1 LTGANP
7 NDNLDTDTHNAY
19 PESADP
25 WGTGMPESG
34 HTWRKSFKGEP
45 IEAAHVR
52 LWTAGRVT
60 HPDAPLIA
68 NEVFVA
74 VLGSGAPAVEM
85 TLSTADTRIRITA
98 EGPDPL
104 PLRYSHGPGWAIVSA
119 LAALTGLTTDER
131 GLWAQ
136 LGTSR

>member
-1 LTGANP
+1 
-7 NDNLDTDTHNAY
+7 
-19 PESADP
+19 
-25 WGTGMPESG
+25 MPESG
-34 HTWRKSFKGEP
+34 RTWRKSFKGESL
-45 IEAAHVR
+45 EAAHVR

-60 HPDAPLIA
+60 HPDAPAVA
-68 NEVFVA
+68 NELFVA

-104 PLRYSHGPGWAIVSA
+104 PLLYSHGPGWAIVTGLTA
-119 LAALTGLTTDER
+119 RTGLTTTEC

-136 LGTSR
+136 LGATR